1 MTNEELIVLYQQ
13 GDKKALDKLLENND
27 KLIYKV
33 ASKFYS
39 DKTSSIEFDDL
50 LQEGRIGFILA
61 CNKYDCEY
69 IKKTK
74 FITYAFYWIYQKI
87 HRFITTYNTNEEIS
101 LNTPVGEE
109 KKDELLDCIE
119 SHKNDIRDTE
129 DKIYLSSLRLE
140 LEAVMDK
147 YNTLNEREILK
158 LYYGWDTEEMD
169 IYQIAN
175 IFETTSYN
183 IKDIK
188 KRAINKIRNSMW
200 FRVEYQRRYS
210 EDITF
215 MRVLRNIDY
224 GISS

>member
-1 MTNEELIVLYQQ
+1 M
-13 GDKKALDKLLENND
+13 
-27 KLIYKV
+27 

-61 CNKYDCEY
+61 CSKYDVEY
-69 IKKTK
+69 IKRTK

-87 HRFITTYNTNEEIS
+87 HRFITRNNTNDEIS

-109 KKDELLDCIE
+109 RKDELLDCVE
-119 SHKNDIRDTE
+119 SHKNDIKDTE

-215 MRVLRNIDY
+215 MRVLRNIDC
-224 GISS
+224 GISI

>member
-1 MTNEELIVLYQQ
+1 MTNEELVVLYQQ
-13 GDKKALDKLLENND
+13 GDKGALDKLLENND
-27 KLIYKV
+27 KLIYKI

-61 CNKYDCEY
+61 CSKYDVEY
-69 IKKTK
+69 IKRTK

-87 HRFITTYNTNEEIS
+87 HRFITRNNTNDEIS

-109 KKDELLDCIE
+109 RKDELLDCVE
-119 SHKNDIRDTE
+119 SHKNDIKDTE

-224 GISS
+224 GISI